1 MAQATPDAEQL
12 VTAYVA
18 MWNDRDY
25 AKVPELVSESFVMY
39 DTNAPADDIPGPAGE
54 VHGPDGLETWMRAI
68 TTGFPDFEADV
79 QEMLASDDRVM
90 YEVTL
95 SGTHEG
101 EFAGIPPTD
110 RDVELS
116 AMESYRVA
124 DGAIQEHRTYYDRL
138 EFLNQLGLTDEA
150 TQQ

>member
-1 MAQATPDAEQL
+1 MAQATPDAEQI

-25 AKVPELVSESFVMY
+25 AKIPELVSESFVMY

-54 VHGPDGLETWMRAI
+54 VHGPDGLEAWIRAI
-68 TTGFPDFEADV
+68 TTAFPDFEADI

-101 EFAGIPPTD
+101 EFAGIPPTG
-110 RDVELS
+110 REIELS
-116 AMESYRVA
+116 GMESYRVA
-124 DGAIQEHRTYYDRL
+124 DGAVQEHRTYYDRQ
-138 EFLNQLGLTDEA
+138 EFLNQLGLTDDA
-150 TQQ
+150 T

>member
-1 MAQATPDAEQL
+1 MAQATPDAERL
-12 VTAYVA
+12 VTEYVA
-18 MWNDRDY
+18 TWNDRDY
-25 AKVPELVSESFVMY
+25 ARIPELVSETFVMY
-39 DTNAPADDIPGPAGE
+39 DANAPADGTPGPAGE

-68 TTGFPDFEADV
+68 TNSFPDFRADV
-79 QEMLASDDRVM
+79 QEMLSSDDRVM

-101 EFAGIPPTD
+101 EFAGIPPTG

-124 DGAIQEHRTYYDRL
+124 DGAIQEHRTYYDRQ
-138 EFLNQLGLTDEA
+138 EFLDQLGLTDEA
-150 TQQ
+150 AQQ

>member
-1 MAQATPDAEQL
+1 MAQATPDAEQI

-25 AKVPELVSESFVMY
+25 AKIPELVSESFVMY

-54 VHGPDGLETWMRAI
+54 VHGPDGLEAWIRAI
-68 TTGFPDFEADV
+68 TTAFPDFEADI
-79 QEMLASDDRVM
+79 QEILASDDRVM

-101 EFAGIPPTD
+101 EFAGIPPTG
-110 RDVELS
+110 REIELS
-116 AMESYRVA
+116 GMESYRVA
-124 DGAIQEHRTYYDRL
+124 DGAVQEHRTYYDRQ
-138 EFLNQLGLTDEA
+138 EFLNQLGLTDDA
-150 TQQ
+150 T

>member
-18 MWNDRDY
+18 MWNDRNY
-25 AKVPELVSESFVMY
+25 AKIPELVSESFVMY
-39 DTNAPADDIPGPAGE
+39 DANAPADDIPGPAGE
-54 VHGPDGLETWMRAI
+54 VHGPDGLEMWMRAI
-68 TTGFPDFEADV
+68 TTSFPDFQADV

-101 EFAGIPPTD
+101 EFAGIPPTG
-110 RDVELS
+110 RDVELP

-150 TQQ
+150 IQQ

>member
-1 MAQATPDAEQL
+1 MAQSTTDAEQL

-18 MWNDRDY
+18 MWNERDY
-25 AKVPELVSESFVMY
+25 AKIPELVSESFVMY
-39 DTNAPADDIPGPAGE
+39 DTNEPADDVPGPAGE

-68 TTGFPDFEADV
+68 TAGFPDFEADV

-101 EFAGIPPTD
+101 EFAGIPPTG

-124 DGAIQEHRTYYDRL
+124 DGVIQEQRTYYDRL